1 MNGGGWERHE
11 TARAKS
17 KILVHEVT
25 GKKMLSTSRRRRQNT
40 SLSISEGCLLDV
52 LYERLYNPWLNPD
65 VSVKSLTG
73 HKGTRNAKR
82 KKLNTLKR
90 LLKDVGVI
98 LHEGQPGAPVELG
111 T

>member
-1 MNGGGWERHE
+1 M
-11 TARAKS
+11 
-17 KILVHEVT
+17 
-25 GKKMLSTSRRRRQNT
+25 
-40 SLSISEGCLLDV
+40 DV
-52 LYERLYNPWLNPD
+52 LDERLYNSWLNPT
-65 VSVKSLTG
+65 VLNHSLG
-73 HKGTRNAKR
+73 HNGARNAKR